1 MKKPNPLKQPLAKLT
16 LTVGLCLAA
25 TSASADLLDDVK
37 ERGVLNVGTEFH
49 FAPFA
54 YLDAGQQSG
63 LNLELME
70 RVGSELGVSIN
81 WIDLPWP
88 SVLPGLEAGNYD
100 FVAGPAMITQERK
113 LRYNFTL
120 PIADATVAILKRADD
135 DSIQTPEDISGK
147 AAGGGRG
154 TAQLEQ
160 LKTFAAELPEPPT
173 ITEYVDFSQTYA
185 DLAAGRI
192 DAVAN
197 SLPNIAYTATQR
209 PMFEVVQPPFGQ
221 PAFFGY
227 MARNDEESASLV
239 EAINEVLLSMHEDGS
254 LSELQTKWFG
264 APMDIPSE
272 DFEPEI

>member
-1 MKKPNPLKQPLAKLT
+1 MKKSNLLKHSLSYLAISLGT
-16 LTVGLCLAA
+16 SFAA
-25 TSASADLLDDVK
+25 STASADLLEEVQ

-54 YLDAGQQSG
+54 YLDNGQQSG

-70 RVGSELGVSIN
+70 RVAEELEVSIN

-113 LRYNFTL
+113 LRYNFT
-120 PIADATVAILKRADD
+120 VAILKRADD

-160 LKTFAAELPEPPT
+160 LKAFAAELPEPPT
-173 ITEYVDFSQTYA
+173 ITEYVDYSQTYA

-209 PMFEVVQPPFGQ
+209 PMFEVVHPPFGQ
-221 PAFFGY
+221 PAYFGY

-254 LSELQTKWFG
+254 LAELQTKWFG
-264 APMDIPSE
+264 EPMDVPSE

>member
-1 MKKPNPLKQPLAKLT
+1 MNNNKSLLHSFT
-16 LTVGLCLAA
+16 LLAA
-25 TSASADLLDDVK
+25 GLGLSLAASVASADLLEEVQ

-54 YLDAGQQSG
+54 YLEAGQQTG

-70 RVGSELGVSIN
+70 RVGDALGVTIN

-113 LRYNFTL
+113 QRYHFTL

-135 DSIQTPEDISGK
+135 DSIQSPEDISGK

-160 LKTFAAELPEPPT
+160 LRAFAAELPEPPT
-173 ITEYVDFSQTYA
+173 ITEYVDYSQTYA

-209 PMFEVVQPPFGQ
+209 PMFTVVQPPFGQ
-221 PAFFGY
+221 PAYFGY
-227 MARNDEESASLV
+227 MARNDDVSASLV
-239 EAINEVLLSMHEDGS
+239 DAIDEVILSMHEDGTMA
-254 LSELQTKWFG
+254 ELQTKWFG
-264 APMDIPSE
+264 EPMDVPTE
-272 DFEPEI
+272 DFEPAI

>member
-1 MKKPNPLKQPLAKLT
+1 MKKSNLLKHSLSRLAI
-16 LTVGLCLAA
+16 GLGVSFAA
-25 TSASADLLDDVK
+25 STASADLLEEVQ

-54 YLDAGQQSG
+54 YLDNGQQSG
-63 LNLELME
+63 LNLELMA
-70 RVGSELGVSIN
+70 RVAEELEVSIN

-113 LRYNFTL
+113 QRYNFTL

-160 LKTFAAELPEPPT
+160 LKAFAAELPEPPT
-173 ITEYVDFSQTYA
+173 ITEYVDYSQTYA

-221 PAFFGY
+221 SAYFGY

-254 LSELQTKWFG
+254 LAELQTKWFG
-264 APMDIPSE
+264 EPMDVPSE

>member
-1 MKKPNPLKQPLAKLT
+1 MKKPNLLKLSLSKLT
-16 LTVGLCLAA
+16 LALGLCLAA

-135 DSIQTPEDISGK
+135 DSIQTPEDISG
-147 AAGGGRG
+147 GGGRG

-160 LKTFAAELPEPPT
+160 LKAFAAELPEPPT
-173 ITEYVDFSQTYA
+173 ITEYVDYSQTYA

>member
-1 MKKPNPLKQPLAKLT
+1 MKKCNPFRQPLCILT
-16 LTVGLCLAA
+16 LGVGLSMAVSTA
-25 TSASADLLDDVK
+25 YADLLEEVK
-37 ERGVLNVGTEFH
+37 ERGVLNIGTEFH

-54 YLDAGQQSG
+54 YLEAGQQSG

-70 RVGSELGVSIN
+70 RIGEELEVSIN

-100 FVAGPAMITQERK
+100 FVAGPAMITRERK

-120 PIADATVAILKRADD
+120 PIAEATVALLKRADD
-135 DSIQTPEDISGK
+135 DSIQTPEDLSGK
-147 AAGGGRG
+147 TAGGGRG

-160 LKTFAAELPEPPT
+160 LQAFAAELPEPPA
-173 ITEYVDFSQTYA
+173 ITEYVDYSQTYA

-209 PMFEVVQPPFGQ
+209 PMFEVVHPPFGQ
-221 PAFFGY
+221 PAYFGY
-227 MARNDEESASLV
+227 MARNDEASASLID
-239 EAINEVLLSMHEDGS
+239 AINEIILSMHEDGS
-254 LSELQTKWFG
+254 FEELQTKWFG
-264 APMDIPSE
+264 QPMEVPIE